1 MCGAAPRFEGA
12 GRRRSRDRFASFCL
26 IPSPFYS
33 SPPPLRGR
41 LGWGVIIE
49 LDVAVAFFRAIA
61 AYIATLQETPHP
73 NLPLKGGG
81 DKVRERGATLLSVIA
96 GLHPRLTVT
105 QAPVIA

>member
-73 NLPLKGGG
+73 NLPS
-81 DKVRERGATLLSVIA
+81 RGEGIRSGNEGPRFLLSSSDSTRVS
-96 GLHPRLTVT
+96 PSPT
-105 QAPVIA
+105 P